1 MTSLHMP
8 PNLHSQESN
17 ISMARAQ
24 RKAKIIVFTVPDH
37 VVDQPVVII
46 HTILVDPPN
55 STCMHRLPKKKKD
68 TSL

>member
-1 MTSLHMP
+1 
-8 PNLHSQESN
+8 
-17 ISMARAQ
+17 MARAQ

-68 TSL
+68 TSLQ